1 MTKSPTVY
9 DVAAAA
15 GVSTATV
22 SFTFRN
28 PGRVKESTRELVLAA
43 AKQLGYVPNASARSL
58 ARGRTGTLGL
68 FAYDFMWNATDRRV
82 PAGGTLPAS
91 HLLQGEP
98 YDDFR
103 LFPVYLDE
111 VQRGFE
117 LQCWHRGFEI
127 ILGGRKD
134 ESGENIINEIAGR
147 VDGLAVFP
155 RRLPAETLAHV
166 SRRIPVVEFASGDN
180 GGNYCHITADNASGM
195 GMIASHLISEH
206 GMDDFVY
213 VSSASNADSDERGRA
228 FNSILEGKGLGL
240 RPALDYAPATVKQTL
255 GQLRDAG
262 TLPQAFVCASDLV
275 ALEVVDALTAL
286 GVSVPGNVAVTG
298 FDGVVA
304 GAVYMPG
311 ITTIRQPMGEIGRLA
326 ADMLIA
332 RSSGETSDNES
343 VVLPVR
349 MIVRGSCGCG

>member
-28 PGRVKESTRELVLAA
+28 PGRVKESTREAVLAA
-43 AKQLGYVPNASARSL
+43 AKLLGYVPNASARSL
-58 ARGRTGTLGL
+58 ARGRTGSLGL
-68 FAYDFMWNATDRRV
+68 FAYDFMWNATDRRA
-82 PAGGTLPAS
+82 PAGQPLPAS

-117 LQCWHRGFEI
+117 MQCWRRGFEL

-134 ESGENIINEIAGR
+134 EFGENIINEIAGR
-147 VDGLAVFP
+147 VDGVAVFP
-155 RRLPAETLAHV
+155 RRLSADTLAHV
-166 SRRIPVVEFASGDN
+166 SRRIPVVEFAPGGD
-180 GGNYCHITADNASGM
+180 GGAYCHITADNASGM
-195 GMIASHLISEH
+195 GMIAGHLMTEH
-206 GMDDFVY
+206 GMGDFVF
-213 VSSASNADSDERGRA
+213 VSSASNADSEERRTA
-228 FNSILEGKGLGL
+228 FNKVLEGSGLPL
-240 RPALDYAPATVKQTL
+240 RDDLDHAPATIARDL
-255 GQLRDAG
+255 AELRDAG
-262 TLPQAFVCASDLV
+262 LFPQAFVCASDLV
-275 ALEVVDALTAL
+275 ALEVIDALTAL
-286 GVSVPGNVAVTG
+286 GVSVPEDVAVTG

-304 GAVYMPG
+304 GAVSTPG
-311 ITTIRQPMGEIGRLA
+311 ITTIRQPMGDMGQLA

-332 RSSGETSDNES
+332 RSSGETTENES

-349 MIVRGSCGCG
+349 MIVRGSCGCA

>member
-28 PGRVKESTRELVLAA
+28 PGRVKESTREVVLAA
-43 AKQLGYVPNASARSL
+43 ARKLGYVPNVSARSL

-68 FAYDFMWNATDRRV
+68 FAYDFLWNATDRRV
-82 PAGGTLPAS
+82 PAGGTLPES

-117 LQCWHRGFEI
+117 LECWRRGFEI

-134 ESGENIINEIAGR
+134 GLSESIITEIAGR

-166 SRRIPVVEFASGDN
+166 ARRIPVVEFASGDD
-180 GGNYCHITADNASGM
+180 GGDYCHITADNTSGM
-195 GMIASHLISEH
+195 EMIASHLMSEH
-206 GMDDFVY
+206 GLDDFVY
-213 VSSASNADSDERGRA
+213 VSSASNADSEERRGA
-228 FNSILEGKGLGL
+228 FNSVLEGSGVKL
-240 RPALDYAPATVKQTL
+240 RPDLEYAPATIKPEL
-255 GQLRDAG
+255 SRLIDAG
-262 TLPQAFVCASDLV
+262 TLPQAFVCASDIV
-275 ALEVVDALTAL
+275 ALEVIDALEAL
-286 GVSVPGNVAVTG
+286 GVPVPGSVAVTG

-304 GAVYMPG
+304 GAVSTPG
-311 ITTIRQPMGEIGRLA
+311 LTTVRQPMSEIGRLA

-332 RSSGETSDNES
+332 RSSGETSDNKS